1 MQFRLKTI
9 LIGVAVMALLSGAIA
24 PWVRQLPSERRPWV
38 GIQAAGAM
46 IGFGVAVGLRLLWY
60 RRRQK
65 RIGDLLIS
73 LRPTRGWS
81 KRVRL
86 LLFVSLLLG
95 SHLISQVYFNS
106 LKDLQT
112 VQQIEWFNSL
122 VLMSALLGG
131 CLLDLGESRYSL
143 QIHERGVVLDGIRYA
158 WDNLR
163 YVRWNDATGDLSIA
177 AQLSVGHTNVPIEG
191 RASVT
196 SVLERNCGAGVLTAV
211 DPHSDQGQTLTK
223 PV

>member
-1 MQFRLKTI
+1 MQFKLKTI
-9 LIGVAVMALLSGAIA
+9 LIGVGVVALLSAVIA
-24 PWVRQLPSERRPWV
+24 PWVRQLAPEQQQWV

-81 KRVRL
+81 KRVRV
-86 LLFVSLLLG
+86 LLFASLLLG
-95 SHLISQVYFNS
+95 SHLISQAYFRS
-106 LKDLQT
+106 LKDLHN
-112 VQQIEWFNSL
+112 VEKIEWFNSL
-122 VLMSALLGG
+122 VLMSAFLGG
-131 CLLDLGESRYSL
+131 CLLSLGESRYSL
-143 QIHERGVVLDGIRYA
+143 QLYERGTVLDGMRYS
-158 WDNLR
+158 WDALR

-177 AQLSVGHTNVPIEG
+177 AQLSISHANVPIED

-196 SVLERNCGAGVLTAV
+196 SLLERNCGAGVLTAV
-211 DPHSDQGQTLTK
+211 DPHSDQGRTLTK